1 MDINENTISFN
12 ENENKNKEVKNAVSN
27 DKLWKKV
34 TFGTASGILLGAGA
48 IFAVNRIGQDDA
60 PEVAEKLAAAPQNAQ
75 EEVAQEE
82 VAEEAA
88 EATETAAV
96 ESDATIY
103 DQAPVAEVSDKLSF
117 DDAFAQ
123 ARAEVGPGGVFAW
136 HKGIYGTYYTDEW
149 DAMSDDQ
156 KAEFVQSVNPEVR
169 ANLVDTDNI
178 SEENPDIIIADDNN
192 EEVAE
197 ETEEV
202 AEDNEEVAE
211 DTEEVADETEEV
223 AEDNEEVAEDNE
235 EVAEDNEEVA
245 EETEEEAAGEEV
257 AEGEN
262 TTFEDEVSELE
273 DVHIVGRTEL
283 EGHEAL
289 SLDMDGDDKSDVVV
303 IDADDSGN
311 VSADDMLAFSDGSIM
326 TVEEY
331 MNSDYEPGANGT
343 DESVV
348 VVDEV
353 ETEENVVDTPVET
366 PEGGDLT
373 EEILGD
379 DSMDMASMEDPDDP
393 DSELNE
399 FIDAVDDITTV

>member
-12 ENENKNKEVKNAVSN
+12 ENENKNKEVKNAASN

-48 IFAVNRIGQDDA
+48 IFAVNRISQDDA
-60 PEVAEKLAAAPQNAQ
+60 PEAVEKLAAAPQNAQ
-75 EEVAQEE
+75 EEVVEE
-82 VAEEAA
+82 AAEEAEAA
-88 EATETAAV
+88 EATETTAV

-149 DAMSDDQ
+149 EAMSDDQ
-156 KAEFVQSVNPEVR
+156 KAEFVQSVNPQVR

-192 EEVAE
+192 E
-197 ETEEV
+197 V
-202 AEDNEEVAE
+202 AEDNEEVV
-211 DTEEVADETEEV
+211 DDNEEVADDNEEVVDDNEEV

-235 EVAEDNEEVA
+235 EVAEDNEES
-245 EETEEEAAGEEV
+245 EEEAAGEEV
-257 AEGEN
+257 AEDEN
-262 TTFEDEVSELE
+262 STFEDEVSELE

-311 VSADDMLAFSDGSIM
+311 VSADDLLAFSDGSIM

-331 MNSDYEPGANGT
+331 MNSDYEPGANET

-353 ETEENVVDTPVET
+353 ETEENVVDTPVE
-366 PEGGDLT
+366 GDLT
-373 EEILGD
+373 EEALGD

>member
-197 ETEEV
+197 DNEEV

-211 DTEEVADETEEV
+211 DTEEVAEET
-223 AEDNEEVAEDNE
+223 E

-262 TTFEDEVSELE
+262 TTFEDEVGELE

-353 ETEENVVDTPVET
+353 ETEENVVDTPVE
-366 PEGGDLT
+366 GDLT
-373 EEILGD
+373 EEALGD